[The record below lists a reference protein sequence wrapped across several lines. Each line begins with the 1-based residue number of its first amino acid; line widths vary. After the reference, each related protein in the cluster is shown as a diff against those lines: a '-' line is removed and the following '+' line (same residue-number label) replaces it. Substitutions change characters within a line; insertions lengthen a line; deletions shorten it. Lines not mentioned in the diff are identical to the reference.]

1 MAEIEAGREI
11 GDNEIVDNDLDVI
24 DQDGGE
30 VKSVEDKLKMRVSA
44 IKDLTGAEDAIR
56 DAMEKTSCGYCVRD
70 LTIAEMLVSN
80 IKLLMLDLVEK
91 DATEK
96 KETGEG

>member
-1 MAEIEAGREI
+1 MAEIEAESEI
-11 GDNEIVDNDLDVI
+11 GDNGVDNDLEVM

-44 IKDLTGAEDAIR
+44 IKDLTVAVEAIQE
-56 DAMEKTSCGYCVRD
+56 AMEKTSCGYCVRD

-91 DATEK
+91 GATEK
-96 KETGEG
+96 KENGEG

>member
-1 MAEIEAGREI
+1 MAEIEAEGEI
-11 GDNEIVDNDLDVI
+11 GDNGEDNELEVI

-44 IKDLTGAEDAIR
+44 IKDLTTAEEAIR
-56 DAMEKTSCGYCVRD
+56 EAMDKTSCGYCIRD
-70 LTIAEMLVSN
+70 LTIAEMLVIN

-91 DATEK
+91 GATEK
-96 KETGEG
+96 KENGEG